1 MKTLLASV
9 AAIGVAGLVHAHPLV
24 IEESSRIAPPP
35 GVESL
40 RGQVALDGNEAVA
53 LNFFSYP
60 DEGGDDFFTITSA
73 YLFRRDGNTWTYV
86 RKLAEGTD
94 HSADDATNSDPISM
108 KNGVLA
114 LAFEPMYIFERENGT
129 WVQKLIGAPPG
140 QPSAWHEPASEVKI
154 DGGRIFLGSG
164 SWGGGILEKDSTTGN
179 WVGRAGLS
187 GDYSGDGDNS
197 VGGDIDLSPNWAVVA
212 SPYNDGQLPA
222 PATHVFQRMGTSWP
236 LHARLVPE
244 PAHTFGDVAIRDNE
258 MFIGDYA
265 RFGVGVWRR
274 NFSNEWYRADSLRTA
289 IDFTSPGPYG
299 DGVYGNAIVKS
310 DQYVFQQHWNADRGA
325 FVVNVF
331 QADGGSGPYRHV
343 AILAAKDGIDLD
355 SSISPSGR
363 GVLVSGS
370 GGIGPY
376 YFELPQ
382 SFAQPALFQDTFAT
396 GNGLGWT
403 SLPGSQFAV
412 VQSGNTRVFRQ
423 TSTAGEAGA
432 VLDAYDWTNQ
442 AIQADVKPTAVNGN
456 NRWVGLATR
465 RTDASNYYYVTLRSS
480 GIIQLKRIQGGAFA
494 TLDSASVPWALN
506 RTYRLRLESVG
517 TLHRVYVDGNLVLE
531 AWDDALSHGRAALLS
546 YRTAADYDNVI
557 VSPFLTQTIYSA
569 SQGERRESAAAAA
582 RALDLFGQRPVV
594 VAVRRHRSPFQ
605 ADLHRD
611 GCARGGRPGAG
622 RLHRSD
628 RGGARAAARVQR
640 GRQSLVR
647 PHGQIPS
654 PKQLRLR
661 LAAQLEYLDAAQSA
675 KRHRRPAGQCSAD
688 RDAQHLVHRETRSG
702 GVAPPCLCEPAAGPR
717 RHRSP
722 AHVRPRWPRDLPS
735 RGRLRR
741 HPGRRSV
748 GRAPP
753 QCAEANTLAAS
764 RGSHHES
771 ISHRALRAH
780 VVGSARHRMGPARTP
795 GADSPVAAVG
805 HRWPPAI
812 RWAEDRW
819 RHVDG
824 VGHARRRTASFGRPF
839 TSSSARRMR
848 RGITPASSCMGA
860 AGCFSKAILPSSTR
874 PVTSS
879 FSNAAPKAGHKPRPL
894 TPAPWAG
901 LPDQRR

>member
-40 RGQVALDGNEAVA
+40 RGHVALDGNEAVA
-53 LNFFSYP
+53 VSFNSYL
-60 DEGGDDFFTITSA
+60 DEGGYDYWTITSA
-73 YLFRRDGNTWTYV
+73 YLFRRDGTSWTYV

-94 HSADDATNSDPISM
+94 HSADDATNSDPIAM

-154 DGGRIFLGSG
+154 DGGRIFIGSG

-187 GDYSGDGDNS
+187 GDYSGDNDNS

-363 GVLVSGS
+363 GVLVSG
-370 GGIGPY
+370 GNGPY

-423 TSTAGEAGA
+423 TSIAGEAGA
-432 VLDAYDWTNQ
+432 VLDAYDWTSQ

-517 TLHRVYVDGNLVLE
+517 TLHRVYLDGNLVLE

-569 SQGERRESAAAAA
+569 STGNVWNPPQLQPEPWTYSGSGRWSWQYEGT
-582 RALDLFGQRPVV
+582 ALHFKQTSTATD
-594 VAVRRHRSPFQ
+594 
-605 ADLHRD
+605 
-611 GCARGGRPGAG
+611 
-622 RLHRSD
+622 
-628 RGGARAAARVQR
+628 ARAAVGPEQVVYTDQIVEAR
-640 GRQSLVR
+640 
-647 PHGQIPS
+647 
-654 PKQLRLR
+654 
-661 LAAQLEYLDAAQSA
+661 
-675 KRHRRPAGQCSAD
+675 
-688 RDAQHLVHRETRSG
+688 
-702 GVAPPCLCEPAAGPR
+702 
-717 RHRSP
+717 
-722 AHVRPRWPRDLPS
+722 VRPRAFNAAGSPWFGLMARYRHPNNYVYVSLRSSNTLTLRKVQSGTVVQLGSAALTVTPNTWYTVRLEAVGS
-735 RGRLRR
+735 RLRAYVN
-741 HPGRRSV
+741 RRLV
-748 GRAPP
+748 LEGTDP
-753 QCAEANTLAAS
+753 QPT
-764 RGSHHES
+764 
-771 ISHRALRAH
+771 
-780 VVGSARHRMGPARTP
+780 
-795 GADSPVAAVG
+795 
-805 HRWPPAI
+805 
-812 RWAEDRW
+812 
-819 RHVDG
+819 
-824 VGHARRRTASFGRPF
+824 FGRVGLV
-839 TSSSARRMR
+839 TYR
-848 RGITPASSCMGA
+848 A
-860 AGCFSKAILPSSTR
+860 AADYDNIRAVVP
-874 PVTSS
+874 
-879 FSNAAPKAGHKPRPL
+879 
-894 TPAPWAG
+894 
-901 LPDQRR
+901 